1 MPWPAS
7 QVDARLSRSP
17 ESFLLSLPR
26 TPPPHSPR
34 RSPSAPLLHLHLNL
48 HLDREL
54 NPAALAEWLIH
65 TSAHTLRHL
74 SLRGLR
80 PAALRRPAE
89 QLAFVACLAQ
99 LPALRVLCLQ
109 PLYDMLGALCMLGGH
124 PVLRVLRLEGVVEEG
139 ERGDE
144 RPLRGRLVQLML
156 ALGGGGCG
164 VGKVAEGGSG
174 GVEEDLWCKEGSAA
188 GERADGAGSGPWQE
202 VEGTWGRAVGGTEAK
217 GEEGGSSVGSGAE
230 EVEAEGQGV
239 GLAATGSSPLRS
251 CDLVRGKPERW
262 LAPAVQAGQ
271 ELRRGWL
278 RGRRRRGGDE
288 GEQVWVSGHRV
299 VLVVPQL
306 QQWEVVALNREVEM
320 ESEGRCMCELQR

>member
-1 MPWPAS
+1 MY
-7 QVDARLSRSP
+7 
-17 ESFLLSLPR
+17 
-26 TPPPHSPR
+26 
-34 RSPSAPLLHLHLNL
+34 LHLNL

-54 NPAALAEWLIH
+54 NPVALTEWLIH

-80 PAALRRPAE
+80 PAALRRPVE

-124 PVLRVLRLEGVVEEG
+124 PALRVLRLEGVVEEG

-156 ALGGGGCG
+156 ALGGGACG
-164 VGKVAEGGSG
+164 VGRLAEGGSG
-174 GVEEDLWCKEGSAA
+174 GVEEGPWCKEESAR
-188 GERADGAGSGPWQE
+188 GGRGHGVGSGPWQE
-202 VEGTWGRAVGGTEAK
+202 IEGTWGQKAGGRDAEDEK
-217 GEEGGSSVGSGAE
+217 GGSSVGSGAE
-230 EVEAEGQGV
+230 DVVDEGEAGV
-239 GLAATGSSPLRS
+239 AGLGVTGMGPLRS
-251 CDLVRGKPERW
+251 CDLVRGKPARW
-262 LAPAVQAGQ
+262 LAAAVQAGQ

-278 RGRRRRGGDE
+278 HGRGLHGGVE
-288 GEQVWVSGHRV
+288 KGRVWVSGHRV

-306 QQWEVVALNREVEM
+306 QQFEVVELNREVEAGTGGM
-320 ESEGRCMCELQR
+320 CMCELRR